1 MNRGN
6 MTVPVTSG
14 EALWLDCAQQLP
26 AAPRLLAELGRVVRS
41 SSAGADDVVALLR
54 RDAAIVSRLL
64 RMANSAAQAR
74 AEPVVSIEEAVLAIG
89 FTEVHRLVGAL
100 AAEQISDRPLT
111 LHGVSAAAFR
121 GNALFV
127 ATLME
132 ELGARARLDPHACY
146 TTGLLRTIGLPV
158 LARAAER
165 SGASTPPFAASGEAS
180 VAVWERQYWGID
192 SWNLAARLLQE
203 WNFPPELVA
212 ALEHH
217 ETPGGNPE
225 PAVHLLRL
233 AVSVAARDGYGLPGE
248 NARMDEAGV
257 AAAGL
262 SSGQFSG
269 ACERAEETF
278 KRLRASVV

>member
-1 MNRGN
+1 

-14 EALWLDCAQQLP
+14 EALWLECAQQLP
-26 AAPRLLAELGRVVRS
+26 AAPRLLAELGRLVRDPV
-41 SSAGADDVVALLR
+41 AGAGDVVTLLR

-64 RMANSAAQAR
+64 RVANSAAQAR
-74 AEPVVSIEEAVLAIG
+74 AEPVVSVEEAVLAVG
-89 FTEVHRLVGAL
+89 FSEVHRVVGAL
-100 AAEQISDRPLT
+100 AAEVLSDRPLD

-132 ELGARARLDPHACY
+132 ELGARARLDPQACY
-146 TTGLLRTIGLPV
+146 TAGLLRTIGLPV
-158 LARAAER
+158 LARVAER
-165 SGASTPPFAASGEAS
+165 NGAVIPPFAASGEAS
-180 VAVWERQYWGID
+180 VAAWERRHWGID
-192 SWNLAARLLQE
+192 SGGVAARLFE
-203 WNFPPELVA
+203 DWHFPAELVA

-217 ETPGGNPE
+217 AE
-225 PAVHLLRL
+225 PAGRPEQAVHVLQL
-233 AVSVAARDGYGLPGE
+233 AVAVAVRDGYGLPGDP
-248 NARMDEAGV
+248 ARADEAEV

-262 SSGQFSG
+262 TAMQFSS

>member
-1 MNRGN
+1 

-14 EALWLDCAQQLP
+14 EALWRECAQQLP
-26 AAPRLLAELGRVVRS
+26 AAPRLLAELGRLVRS
-41 SSAGADDVVALLR
+41 PSAGAEDVIALLR

-64 RMANSAAQAR
+64 RVANSAAQAR
-74 AEPVVSIEEAVLAIG
+74 AEPVVSIEEAVLAVG

-132 ELGARARLDPHACY
+132 ELGARARLDAHACY

-165 SGASTPPFAASGEAS
+165 SAEQIPAFADSGESS
-180 VAVWERQYWGID
+180 VAAWERRYWGID
-192 SWNLAARLLQE
+192 RWNLAARLLEE
-203 WNFPPELVA
+203 WHFPVELVA
-212 ALEHH
+212 ALAQH
-217 ETPGGNPE
+217 EAPDAGAE

-233 AVSVAARDGYGLPGE
+233 AVAVAARDGYGLPG
-248 NARMDEAGV
+248 DEACIEEATI

-262 SSGQFSG
+262 SAGQFSSAG
-269 ACERAEETF
+269 ERAEETF